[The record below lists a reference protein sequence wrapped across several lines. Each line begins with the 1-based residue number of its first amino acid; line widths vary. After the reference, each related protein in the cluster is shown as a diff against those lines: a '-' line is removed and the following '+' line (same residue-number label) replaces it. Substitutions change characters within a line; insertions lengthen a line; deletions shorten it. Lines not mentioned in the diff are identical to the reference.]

1 MLRQQM
7 GGQQMIVQAPQA
19 IFQSQSG
26 QNIAIPISNLGQ
38 NIYHLTQPTTIQQA
52 AQSHQQ
58 QNSVKDEPH

>member
-26 QNIAIPISNLGQ
+26 QNIAIPISNLAQ
-38 NIYHLTQPTTIQQA
+38 NIYLTQPTTIQQTS
-52 AQSHQQ
+52 QPHQQ